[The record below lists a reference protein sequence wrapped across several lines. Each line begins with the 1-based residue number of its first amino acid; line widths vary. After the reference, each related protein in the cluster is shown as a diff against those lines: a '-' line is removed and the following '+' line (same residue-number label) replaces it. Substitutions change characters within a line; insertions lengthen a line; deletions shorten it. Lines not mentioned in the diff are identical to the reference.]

1 MSRIFR
7 YDGTQW
13 IAVIDETKYAPASL
27 TASAIDAKVS
37 KSGDTMTGELAF
49 SASSTFS
56 TINGSVSGFVTAA
69 PTKTDPVTST
79 AYTPTVRVGEVY
91 FQPGIYG
98 VNGSHFHILGQ
109 GTVKIRGGG
118 VLANP
123 TDTHVGI
130 DGSANL
136 TTSGRISCLGG
147 ALNFAD
153 VLSLGVHLS
162 RSNSGGETRPRIILS
177 TGSSSQNI
185 GIENFGGEAVIRG
198 SNGFEAPFRCST
210 ATTNSVTV
218 NSGSSQTN
226 ITSFG
231 TASVIQAA
239 NGHLALA
246 PVSGSDVQ
254 LQGQRT
260 TISSTTD
267 NPLRVYTGVTNGPYI
282 GLYASDLTTRR
293 GWVGYGDSSTLSVN
307 NGVTNG
313 NILLTTTGASGDI
326 NLSTAGTINLS
337 VSSGER
343 GRWYAGGLMVGRTTT
358 AVDTSSGVLIV
369 GIPGNGQNGQ
379 FFSTIESTG
388 SQSNFDI
395 RRYAATA
402 GQGATANGQFFARFL
417 RNSTVIGS
425 ISIAT
430 STTTGFNTSSDA
442 RLKTEVDGES
452 PLAVIDRLQPRW
464 FVWNE
469 DQTIDYGFFAQEA
482 NEVWPNAVSPGGDDV
497 NEDPWMMDQ
506 SKLVGLLVGAVQE
519 LSARV
524 EELEQRS

>member
-1 MSRIFR
+1 MTRRFLTSVTLPGEHDLS
-7 YDGTQW
+7 DGVWGALIT
-13 IAVIDETKYAPASL
+13 
-27 TASAIDAKVS
+27 
-37 KSGDTMTGELAF
+37 TGPP
-49 SASSTFS
+49 
-56 TINGSVSGFVTAA
+56 VTN
-69 PTKTDPVTST
+69 PVTS
-79 AYTPTVRVGEVY
+79 ASYQPQVRIGEVY
-91 FQPGIYG
+91 NQPGIFG
-98 VNGSHFHILGQ
+98 VNGSHFHILGE

-118 VLANP
+118 SWANP

-130 DGSANL
+130 DGQANL

-177 TGSSSQNI
+177 TGAASQNI

-198 SNGFEAPFRCST
+198 SNGFAAPFRCST
-210 ATTNSVTV
+210 ATANSLTV

-254 LQGQRT
+254 LSGQRT

-293 GWVGYGDSSTLSVN
+293 GYLGYANSTDLNVV

-313 NILLTTTGASGDI
+313 NINLIGTGTTGEITFTSGATETSRISASQQQWGKTDG
-326 NLSTAGTINLS
+326 STSTSGAIV
-337 VSSGER
+337 VS
-343 GRWYAGGLMVGRTTT
+343 
-358 AVDTSSGVLIV
+358 
-369 GIPGNGQNGQ
+369 IPGNGQNGQ
-379 FFSTIESTG
+379 ILNTISGTG
-388 SQSNFDI
+388 GHSNLYC
-395 RRYAATA
+395 RRVGTDAMATA
-402 GQGATANGQFFARFL
+402 QRFASFVRDG
-417 RNSTVIGS
+417 TQIGR
-425 ISIAT
+425 IEIAT
-430 STTTGFNTSSDA
+430 TTTVGYTTSSDA
-442 RLKTEVDGES
+442 RMKTEVEGES
-452 PLAVIDRLQPRW
+452 PLAVVDRLQPKW
-464 FVWNE
+464 FVWN
-469 DQTIDYGFFAQEA
+469 DSQTVDYGFFAQEA
-482 NEVWPNAVSPGGDDV
+482 NEVWPNAVSPGGDDL

-524 EELEQRS
+524 EELEARLES